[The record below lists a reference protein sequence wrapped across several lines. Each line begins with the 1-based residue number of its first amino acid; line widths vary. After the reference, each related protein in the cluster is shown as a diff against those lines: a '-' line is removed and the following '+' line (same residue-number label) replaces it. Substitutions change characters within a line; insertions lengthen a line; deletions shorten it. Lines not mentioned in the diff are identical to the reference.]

1 MLNLTLILIRPRVVF
16 LQLEDGGTAK
26 KLRMLIASCIASLFF
41 NIVTFLPQLGEQC
54 CYIFHTQ
61 IEKNSDWLLF
71 WTELLA
77 CLFRSP
83 LIHYWAGLY
92 TASNERRHCLHVSH
106 CLTNL
111 WWKSVHAL
119 WVVGVIHGV
128 QGLCG
133 EVVFFGSKSARLS
146 RKWSCSGFRGCNVSA
161 VTVLARLLLTT
172 ALRGREDAVL

>member
-16 LQLEDGGTAK
+16 LQLEDGGPAIK
-26 KLRMLIASCIASLFF
+26 IRILIASSIASLFF
-41 NIVTFLPQLGEQC
+41 NIMTFLPQLVVQY

-61 IEKNSDWLLF
+61 MEKTARLF
-71 WTELLA
+71 WTELLT
-77 CLFRSP
+77 CLVRSA

-106 CLTNL
+106 CLTDL
-111 WWKSVHAL
+111 RGKSVHAL
-119 WVVGVIHGV
+119 WVVGVIHEV

-133 EVVFFGSKSARLS
+133 EIVFFASKSARLS
-146 RKWSCSGFRGCNVSA
+146 RKWTCSGFRGCNVSV
-161 VTVLARLLLTT
+161 VTVSVRLLLTT